1 MGLTVL
7 LDQLGPALPPPG
19 DPAQAELGL
28 EHWRDAAAE
37 LAADEREWAHALAAD
52 PAGRR
57 LLETIFGNSP
67 FLARCCLVEP
77 GFLVRLVRDG
87 PDATFAELEK
97 ALNSEDEAQERAELM
112 RRLRIAKRRAALT
125 IALADIGGIWPLERV
140 TGALSRFAEGTI
152 EAALRHLLP
161 DPTGF
166 IVLAMGKLGAFELNY
181 SSDVDLMLLFERER
195 VRVEHKDGPQPFFTR
210 LARDLVT
217 ILAERTRDGYVFRT
231 DLRLRPD
238 PASTPPAVSVEAAL
252 SYYETTGQNWERA
265 ALIKARP
272 VAGDRRAGAAFL
284 AELTPF
290 LWRKHLDFAAIQD
303 IHSIKRQINAHRGG
317 AKIAIE
323 GHDVKLGRGGIRE
336 IEFFAQTQQL
346 IWGGRIPELRVPGT
360 EAALAAL
367 AAHGKIDAS
376 VAADLSRCYRF
387 LRRVEHRLQM
397 VDDAQ
402 THRIPADANGLA
414 RIAAFLGYE
423 DVEAF
428 RADFRDHLQ
437 RVERHYADLF
447 EEAPSLAGP
456 GNLVF
461 TGIENDPGT
470 LATLREMGYAEPDT
484 VASAIRGW
492 HHGRYRA
499 TRSQRAREILTELVP
514 GLLGAFAQSPNP
526 DAAFLRFDQF
536 LSRLPAGVQVFSLLY
551 QNPPLLAFLAEV
563 MGAAP
568 RLADLIARHP
578 GLLDAVL
585 SADFFEAF
593 PTREALEDEL
603 RRALARARDHQDE
616 LDIARRWANER
627 KFQIGVQLLRGTIDA
642 VPAGAAFADI
652 AEASIATLLD
662 LVEKELART
671 HGRIPGGAAV
681 VLGMGKLGGREM
693 TPTSDLD
700 LILIYEAPEGV
711 EGSDGPRPLAVST
724 WYARLCQR
732 LVTALTA
739 LTPEG
744 RLYEVDMRLR
754 PSGNAGPA
762 ASSFDSFRRYHAESA
777 WTWEHMA
784 LTRARPVAGDASLAA
799 RVMEEIRR
807 VLARPRDKERLV
819 LDVAEMREKMA
830 AAHPDVPEWEVK
842 HRRGGLVD
850 IEFIAQYLQLR
861 EGVFRQNTAE
871 ALAALPLADGDRQA
885 LIDALRLWQ
894 RVQCLLKLLVERDF
908 DENAASPALK
918 AALAR
923 GAGAVDFATLKTD
936 MTEAAAR
943 AKALYDAIV
952 AEPAAQARTRK
963 KEETGG

>member
-1 MGLTVL
+1 MGSASL
-7 LDQLGPALPPPG
+7 LDQLGSTLPPPA
-19 DPAQAELGL
+19 DPAQARLGL
-28 EHWRDAAAE
+28 ERWREAAAE
-37 LAADEREWAHALAAD
+37 LAAGDRAAARDLAAD
-52 PAGRR
+52 PAGQR

-77 GFLVRLVRDG
+77 GFLLRLVREG
-87 PDATFAELEK
+87 PDATFAEVEK
-97 ALNSEDEAQERAELM
+97 ALNSQEEAEARPALM
-112 RRLRIAKRRAALT
+112 RRLRVAKRRAALA
-125 IALADIGGIWPLERV
+125 IALADIGGLWPLERV
-140 TGALSRFAEGTI
+140 TGALSRIAEGAL
-152 EAALRHLLP
+152 EAAVRHLLP

-166 IVLAMGKLGAFELNY
+166 IVLGMGKLGAHELNY
-181 SSDVDLMLLFERER
+181 SSDIDLMLLFEAER
-195 VRVEHKDGPQPFFTR
+195 VRVEHKDGPQPFFAR
-210 LARDLVT
+210 LARDLVA
-217 ILAERTRDGYVFRT
+217 ILAERTGDGYVFRT

-238 PASTPPAVSVEAAL
+238 PASTPPALSVEAAL
-252 SYYETTGQNWERA
+252 TYYETTGQNWERA

-272 VAGDRRAGAAFL
+272 VAADRRAGAAFL

-317 AKIAIE
+317 ARIAIE

-336 IEFFAQTQQL
+336 IEFFAQTQLL
-346 IWGGRIPELRVPGT
+346 IWGGRIPELRVAGT

-367 AAHGKIDAS
+367 AAHGKIAAA
-376 VAADLSRCYRF
+376 VAADLTSCYRF

-402 THRIPADANGLA
+402 THRIPDDAQGLA
-414 RIAAFLGYE
+414 HIAAFLGYP
-423 DVEAF
+423 DADAF

-470 LATLREMGYAEPDT
+470 LATLQGMGYAEPDRI
-484 VASAIRGW
+484 ASSIRGW

-514 GLLGAFAQSPNP
+514 GLLGAFAKSPNP
-526 DAAFLRFDQF
+526 DAAFVRFDRF
-536 LSRLPAGVQVFSLLY
+536 LSRLPAGVQVLSLLY
-551 QNPPLLAFLAEV
+551 QTPPLLAFLAEV

-568 RLADLIARHP
+568 RLADLLARHP
-578 GLLDAVL
+578 LMLDAVL
-585 SADFFEAF
+585 SADFFEAL
-593 PTREALEDEL
+593 PPRATLEAEL
-603 RRALARARDHQDE
+603 RRALARARDVEDR
-616 LDIARRWANER
+616 LDVARRWANDR
-627 KFQIGVQLLRGTIDA
+627 KFQVGVQLLRGTSDA
-642 VPAGAAFADI
+642 VAAGAAFADI
-652 AEASIATLLD
+652 AEASLAALLGA
-662 LVEKELART
+662 VEQELARV

-700 LILIYEAPEGV
+700 LVLLYEAPAGV
-711 EGSDGPRPLAVST
+711 EASDGARPLAVST

-732 LVTALTA
+732 LLSALTA
-739 LTPEG
+739 PTAEG

-754 PSGNAGPA
+754 PSGNAGPTA
-762 ASSFDSFRRYHAESA
+762 TSLEAFRKYHAESA
-777 WTWEHMA
+777 WTWERMA
-784 LTRARPVAGDASLAA
+784 LTRARPVAGEPWLAR
-799 RVMEEIRR
+799 RVMKEVSRA
-807 VLARPRDKERLV
+807 LSAPRPADRLL

-850 IEFIAQYLQLR
+850 IEFLVQYLELR
-861 EGVFRQNTAE
+861 HGVFRQNTAE
-871 ALAALPLADGDRQA
+871 ALAALPLPEADRAA
-885 LIDALRLWQ
+885 LLAALRLWQ
-894 RVQCLLKLLVERDF
+894 RVQSLLKLLVEDAF
-908 DENAASPALK
+908 DERAASPALE

-952 AEPAAQARTRK
+952 AEPAAQARMRR
-963 KEETGG
+963 EETGG

>member
-1 MGLTVL
+1 MGLVAL

-19 DPAQAELGL
+19 DTAQARLGL
-28 EHWRDAAAE
+28 EHWREATAGLGDEELTAARE
-37 LAADEREWAHALAAD
+37 LAAN
-52 PAGRR
+52 PAGQR

-77 GFLVRLVRDG
+77 GFLLRLVREG
-87 PDATFAELEK
+87 PDATFAEVEG
-97 ALNSEDEAQERAELM
+97 ALNSQEEAEDRHGLM
-112 RRLRIAKRRAALT
+112 RRLRVVKRRAALT
-125 IALADIGGIWPLERV
+125 IALADIAGLWPLERI
-140 TGALSRFAEGTI
+140 TGALSRIAEGALG
-152 EAALRHLLP
+152 AAVRHLLP
-161 DPTGF
+161 DATGF
-166 IVLAMGKLGAFELNY
+166 IVLGMGKLGAYELNY
-181 SSDVDLMLLFERER
+181 SSDIDLMLLFEAER
-195 VRVEHKDGPQPFFTR
+195 VRVEHKDGPQPFFAR
-210 LARDLVT
+210 LARDLVA

-238 PASTPPAVSVEAAL
+238 PASTPPALSVEAAL

-272 VAGDRRAGAAFL
+272 VAGDHRAGAAFL

-317 AKIAIE
+317 AKISIE

-346 IWGGRIPELRVPGT
+346 IWGGRIPELRVAGT

-367 AAHGKIDAS
+367 AAHGKIDEA

-402 THRIPADANGLA
+402 THRIPGDAAGLA
-414 RIAAFLGYE
+414 HIAAFLGYA
-423 DVEAF
+423 DAEAF
-428 RADFRDHLQ
+428 RANFREHLQ

-470 LATLREMGYAEPDT
+470 IVTLRGMGYAEPDT

-514 GLLGAFAQSPNP
+514 GLLGAFAKSPNP
-526 DAAFLRFDQF
+526 DAAFLRFDRF
-536 LSRLPAGVQVFSLLY
+536 LSRLPAGVQVLSLLY

-568 RLADLIARHP
+568 RLAELLARHP
-578 GLLDAVL
+578 LMLDAVL
-585 SADFFEAF
+585 SADFFETL
-593 PTREALEDEL
+593 PGRPALEAEL
-603 RRALARARDHQDE
+603 RRTLGRARDLQDQ
-616 LDIARRWANER
+616 LDIARRWANDR
-627 KFQIGVQLLRGTIDA
+627 KFQIGVQLLRGTTDA
-642 VPAGAAFADI
+642 VAAGAGFTDI
-652 AEASIATLLD
+652 AEASIGALLRA
-662 LVEKELART
+662 VEHELARV

-700 LILIYEAPEGV
+700 LILLYEAPAGIEA
-711 EGSDGPRPLAVST
+711 SDGARPLPVST

-732 LVTALTA
+732 LVNALTA
-739 LTPEG
+739 MTPEG

-754 PSGNAGPA
+754 PSGNSGPTA
-762 ASSFDSFRRYHAESA
+762 TSLDAFRKYHEESA

-784 LTRARPVAGDASLAA
+784 LTRARPVAGEPWFAE
-799 RVMEEIRR
+799 RVTEEVHR
-807 VLARPRDKERLV
+807 VLCAPRDPDRLL

-830 AAHPDVPEWEVK
+830 AARPDVPEWEVK

-850 IEFIAQYLQLR
+850 IEFIAQYLELS

-871 ALAALPLADGDRQA
+871 ALAAVALPETDRAA
-885 LIDALRLWQ
+885 LLGALRLWQ
-894 RVQCLLKLLVERDF
+894 RVQSLLKLLVEDAF
-908 DENAASPALK
+908 DEATASPALK

-923 GAGAVDFATLKTD
+923 GAGAVDFDTLKTD
-936 MTEAAAR
+936 MTGAAAR

-952 AEPAAQARTRK
+952 AEPAAQARIRR
-963 KEETGG
+963 EETGG

>member
-1 MGLTVL
+1 MDSVSL
-7 LDQLGPALPPPG
+7 LDQLAPALPPPG
-19 DPAQAELGL
+19 DPAQARLGL
-28 EHWRDAAAE
+28 ERWRETSAE
-37 LAADEREWAHALAAD
+37 LAGEEAAGARALTAN
-52 PAGRR
+52 PAGQH

-77 GFLVRLVRDG
+77 GFLLRLLREG
-87 PDATFAELEK
+87 PDATFAEVERG
-97 ALNSEDEAQERAELM
+97 LNSQDGAESRQELM
-112 RRLRIAKRRAALT
+112 RRLRVAKRRAALT
-125 IALADIGGIWPLERV
+125 IALADIAGLWALDRV
-140 TGALSRFAEGTI
+140 TGALSRLA
-152 EAALRHLLP
+152 EAALGAAVRHLLP
-161 DPTGF
+161 DSTGF
-166 IVLAMGKLGAFELNY
+166 IVLGMGKLGSRELNY
-181 SSDVDLMLLFERER
+181 SSDIDLMLLFEADR
-195 VRVEHKDGPQPFFTR
+195 VRVEHRDGPQPVFAR
-210 LARDLVT
+210 LARDLVA

-238 PASTPPAVSVEAAL
+238 PASTPPALSVEAAL

-317 AKIAIE
+317 ARIAIE

-346 IWGGRIPELRVPGT
+346 IWGGRIPELRVSGT

-367 AAHGKIDAS
+367 AAHGKIEEA
-376 VAADLSRCYRF
+376 VAADLSGCYRF

-397 VDDAQ
+397 VEDAQ
-402 THRIPADANGLA
+402 THRIPADAAGLA
-414 RIAAFLGYE
+414 RLAAFLGYA
-423 DVEAF
+423 DADAF
-428 RADFRDHLQ
+428 RSDFRDHLQ

-470 LATLREMGYAEPDT
+470 LGTLTGMGYAEPDT
-484 VASAIRGW
+484 VASTIRGW

-514 GLLGAFAQSPNP
+514 GLLGAFAKGSNP
-526 DAAFLRFDQF
+526 DAAFLRFDHF
-536 LSRLPAGVQVFSLLY
+536 LSRLPAGVQVLSLLY
-551 QNPPLLAFLAEV
+551 QNPPLLALLAEV

-568 RLADLIARHP
+568 RLADLLARHP
-578 GLLDAVL
+578 LMLDAVL
-585 SADFFEAF
+585 SADFFDAL
-593 PTREALEDEL
+593 PPRPALEAEL
-603 RRALARARDHQDE
+603 RRALGRARDVQDQ
-616 LDIARRWANER
+616 LDIARRWANDR
-627 KFQIGVQLLRGTIDA
+627 RFQIGVQLLRGSTDA
-642 VPAGAAFADI
+642 VAAGAAFADV
-652 AEASIATLLD
+652 AEASIAALLHAT
-662 LVEKELART
+662 EHELARV
-671 HGRIPGGAAV
+671 HGRIPGGAV
-681 VLGMGKLGGREM
+681 MVLGMGKLGGREM

-700 LILIYEAPEGV
+700 LILLYEAPEGV
-711 EGSDGPRPLAVST
+711 EGSDGARPLAVST
-724 WYARLCQR
+724 WYARLFQR

-754 PSGNAGPA
+754 PSGSAGPA
-762 ASSFDSFRRYHAESA
+762 ATSLDAFRKYHAESA

-784 LTRARPVAGDASLAA
+784 LTRARPVAGDPWFAE
-799 RVMEEIRR
+799 RVMDEVRR
-807 VLARPRDKERLV
+807 VLGAPRDKERLL
-819 LDVAEMREKMA
+819 LDVAGMREKIV

-850 IEFIAQYLQLR
+850 IEFLTQFLQLR
-861 EGVFRQNTAE
+861 DGVFRQNTAE
-871 ALAALPLADGDRQA
+871 ALAALPLPEGERAA
-885 LIDALRLWQ
+885 LLGALRLWQ
-894 RVQCLLKLLVERDF
+894 RVQSLLKLLVEDAF
-908 DENAASPALK
+908 DEKAAPPALE

-923 GAGAVDFATLKTD
+923 GAGAVDFAALKTD
-936 MTEAAAR
+936 MTKAAAR
-943 AKALYDAIV
+943 AKALYDAFV
-952 AEPAAQARTRK
+952 AEPAAQARMRR
-963 KEETGG
+963 EETGG

>member
-1 MGLTVL
+1 MGPVAL
-7 LDQLGPALPPPG
+7 LDQLGAALPPPG
-19 DPAQAELGL
+19 DREQAQLGL
-28 EHWRDAAAE
+28 ERWRDAAAE
-37 LAADEREWAHALAAD
+37 LAGGERDAAVALVAD
-52 PAGRR
+52 PAGQR

-67 FLARCCLVEP
+67 FLARCCLIEP
-77 GFLVRLVRDG
+77 GFLLRLVREG
-87 PDATFAELEK
+87 PDATFAEVEN
-97 ALNSEDEAQERAELM
+97 ALNSQDEAETRPALM
-112 RRLRIAKRRAALT
+112 ARLRAAKRRAALT
-125 IALADIGGIWPLERV
+125 IALADIAGLWPLQRV
-140 TGALSRFAEGTI
+140 TAALSAVAERAL

-166 IVLAMGKLGAFELNY
+166 VVLGMGKLGARELNY
-181 SSDVDLMLLFERER
+181 SSDIDLMLLFERER
-195 VRVEHKDGPQPFFTR
+195 VRVEHRDGPQPFFAR
-210 LARDLVT
+210 LARDLVA

-238 PASTPPAVSVEAAL
+238 PASTPPALSVEAAL

-272 VAGDRRAGAAFL
+272 VAGDRRAGTAFL

-317 AKIAIE
+317 ARIAIE

-346 IWGGRIPELRVPGT
+346 IWGGRIPELRVPAT

-367 AAHGKIDAS
+367 AEHGKVEPA
-376 VAADLSRCYRF
+376 VADDLSRCYRF

-397 VDDAQ
+397 VEDAQ
-402 THRIPADANGLA
+402 THRIPADALGLA
-414 RIAAFLGYE
+414 RIAVFLGYR
-423 DVEAF
+423 DADAF
-428 RADFRDHLQ
+428 RSDFRDHLQ
-437 RVERHYADLF
+437 RVERHYAELF

-461 TGIENDPGT
+461 TGVENDPGT
-470 LATLREMGYAEPDT
+470 IATLRDMGFGEPDT
-484 VASAIRGW
+484 VAAAIRGW

-514 GLLGAFAQSPNP
+514 GLLGAFAKSADP
-526 DAAFLRFDQF
+526 DAAFLRFDRF
-536 LSRLPAGVQVFSLLY
+536 LSRLPAGVQVLSLLY
-551 QNPPLLAFLAEV
+551 QNPPLLAFLGEV

-568 RLADLIARHP
+568 RLADLLARHP
-578 GLLDAVL
+578 VLLDAVL
-585 SADFFEAF
+585 SADFFQGL
-593 PTREALEDEL
+593 PPRQALEAEL
-603 RRALARARDHQDE
+603 RRALARARDVQDQ
-616 LDIARRWANER
+616 LDLARRWANDR
-627 KFQIGVQLLRGTIDA
+627 KFQVGVQLLRGTSDA
-642 VPAGAAFADI
+642 VAAGAAFADI
-652 AEASIATLLD
+652 AEASIAALFRAA
-662 LVEKELART
+662 EQELARV
-671 HGRIPGGAAV
+671 HGRIEGGAAV

-700 LILIYEAPEGV
+700 LILLYEAPPGV
-711 EGSDGPRPLAVST
+711 EASDGARPLAVST

-732 LVTALTA
+732 LVSALTA
-739 LTPEG
+739 MTPEG

-754 PSGNAGPA
+754 PSGNAGPT
-762 ASSFDSFRRYHAESA
+762 ASSLEAFRKYHEESA

-784 LTRARPVAGDASLAA
+784 LTRARPVAGEPWLAE
-799 RVMEEIRR
+799 RVMAEVRR
-807 VLARPRDKERLV
+807 VLAAPRDPDRLL
-819 LDVAEMREKMA
+819 LDVAEMRERIA
-830 AAHPDVPEWEVK
+830 AAHPNVPDWEVK

-861 EGVFRQNTAE
+861 DGIFRPNTAE
-871 ALAALPLADGDRQA
+871 ALASVSLGDAERATLLAS
-885 LIDALRLWQ
+885 LRLWQ
-894 RVQCLLKLLVERDF
+894 RVQSLLKLLVEDAF
-908 DENAASPALK
+908 DEATAPQAVR

-923 GAGAVDFATLKTD
+923 GAGAVDFDTLKTD

-952 AEPAAQARTRK
+952 SEPAAQARKRR
-963 KEETGG
+963 EETGG